1 MQTILRFL
9 RAVQYRKGVIIVALV
24 ASCLLGGL
32 YYTTTSRVYESRA
45 ELLIQQMGEMGVNLS
60 ESAGRNRTKDSMVTY
75 KNTLCSEVVIEDA
88 LAKLPPEYRACLADA
103 PRDRWA
109 EALQA
114 NLNVTIVR
122 NSTILKIAYQSERPY
137 EAEAVVQSIIQA
149 YLDFMNKLHQNAAGE
164 VYDIFHREKIS
175 LEKQIQAKQYELV
188 AARRN
193 AEELEI
199 RDGEKGTS
207 VVIKSAITRNEAWN
221 EAHKERLDAQA
232 RLVAIEAAV
241 RGGED
246 LVEFAL
252 TTADKMGGERFLQ
265 RLGLNLPDP
274 NAASHIRRQLTEDQA
289 KLQSAL
295 QVYGNAHHKVRE
307 IQERI
312 QASGYLLQN
321 QHRMNRAQLHQI
333 SNDELAGLLLDTA
346 RQQFKQAAAREN
358 LALSS
363 YEEAKHAAVALDG
376 ARAQLDMLKLDWDH
390 LQRTYEIVLERL
402 KDINLDQKNGT
413 LRIKVLSKPKVPAAP
428 VWPRIT
434 MVAFLSIIAGLGGGV
449 AVVYLQDI
457 LDDRF
462 RSPEEMQTQLGL
474 PVLAMIGKLEPLAD
488 HGMDAVHVHVHPN
501 AAEVEAFRTLRTA
514 LALTDNGMQRL
525 VVSSSEPGDGKTT
538 VVVNLA
544 TAYAQSGKRTL
555 LIDADMRR
563 PGLTPLLALKGQR
576 GLSTALRAEVSVE
589 EAAEANVY
597 QAMVENLDV
606 IPSGPRPVNPTELL
620 VGDRFSE
627 LLSWAETRYDQIL
640 IDSPPALVSDTAII
654 GRLVDGVLL
663 TVLPEKNRRRVVIR
677 SAESFPSLG
686 IKVLGIV
693 VNRISGENGKDYYG
707 YGYGYSQGYGGYGHD
722 ENDSQSGDDIDESPP
737 QTPVKIVRRVA

>member
-1 MQTILRFL
+1 
-9 RAVQYRKGVIIVALV
+9 
-24 ASCLLGGL
+24 
-32 YYTTTSRVYESRA
+32 
-45 ELLIQQMGEMGVNLS
+45 
-60 ESAGRNRTKDSMVTY
+60 MVTY

-88 LAKLPPEYRACLADA
+88 LAKLPNEYRAWLADV

-164 VYDIFHREKIS
+164 VYDIFHREKVA
-175 LEKQIQAKQYELV
+175 LEKQIQTKQCELV
-188 AARRN
+188 AARKN

-241 RGGED
+241 RNGED

-252 TTADKMGGERFLQ
+252 TAADKMGGEWFLQ

-289 KLQSAL
+289 KLQSVL

-333 SNDELAGLLLDTA
+333 SNDELAGLLLETA

-376 ARAQLDMLKLDWDH
+376 ARAQLDMLKLDWNH

-434 MVAFLSIIAGLGGGV
+434 VVAFLSIIAGLGGGV

-474 PVLAMIGKLEPLAD
+474 PVLAMIGKLEPLPD
-488 HGMDAVHVHVHPN
+488 HGTDAIHVHVRDLAHRAGPDRERYATAGRLQQRAGRRQDHGRRKPCHSLCTIGETHTADRRRH
-501 AAEVEAFRTLRTA
+501 AAPGPDASAGVEGTAGAFDRTSSGGSNRKSRRGEHLPGNSREPGRNPLRTA
-514 LALTDNGMQRL
+514 
-525 VVSSSEPGDGKTT
+525 PGQSDR
-538 VVVNLA
+538 
-544 TAYAQSGKRTL
+544 TAR
-555 LIDADMRR
+555 RR
-563 PGLTPLLALKGQR
+563 PILRASILGRNTLRPDTDRQSSGTGQR
-576 GLSTALRAEVSVE
+576 YGH
-589 EAAEANVY
+589 Y
-597 QAMVENLDV
+597 
-606 IPSGPRPVNPTELL
+606 RPA
-620 VGDRFSE
+620 R
-627 LLSWAETRYDQIL
+627 
-640 IDSPPALVSDTAII
+640 
-654 GRLVDGVLL
+654 
-663 TVLPEKNRRRVVIR
+663 RRRVAYR
-677 SAESFPSLG
+677 AAGEKSAA
-686 IKVLGIV
+686 
-693 VNRISGENGKDYYG
+693 
-707 YGYGYSQGYGGYGHD
+707 GGYPIGRELPGAWD
-722 ENDSQSGDDIDESPP
+722 QGARD
-737 QTPVKIVRRVA
+737 RC